1 MPGWG
6 RKRRVEESKPLDQ
19 MTVRE
24 LRQSIV
30 AGAIFSLFF
39 SAITLWMFYQLLF
52 HSSEPVWA
60 KVPIF
65 LLIFGAC
72 VPVTT
77 ILWGGVVMT
86 GKELRRRKK
95 ERKPGL

>member
-6 RKRRVEESKPLDQ
+6 RRRRVEESKPLDQ

-24 LRQSIV
+24 LRKSIV
-30 AGAIFSLFF
+30 AGSILGLLF
-39 SAITLWMFYQLLF
+39 SAVTLWMFYQLLF
-52 HSSEPVWA
+52 HSSQPVWA
-60 KVPIF
+60 KVPAF
-65 LLIFGAC
+65 LLIFAAC

-77 ILWGGVVMT
+77 ILWGFVVVT

-95 ERKPGL
+95 ERKPGC

>member
-1 MPGWG
+1 MPFGG
-6 RKRRVEESKPLDQ
+6 RRRPVKESKPLDQ

-24 LRQSIV
+24 LWRSIV
-30 AGAIFSLFF
+30 AGSAFGLLL

-52 HSSEPVWA
+52 HSLEPVWA

-65 LLIFGAC
+65 LLLFVAC

-77 ILWGGVVMT
+77 IIWGGVVIT
-86 GKELRRRKK
+86 GVELRRRKK
-95 ERKPGL
+95 SDQS